1 MKYKCPLCIS
11 FLFLILSC
19 GRISLTGIHP
29 VASSVVDSG
38 IIYGPGGKIIGDEDV
53 GLYSSIGLDQ
63 NNNPVI
69 SYYDVTNTRLK
80 FASWNA
86 RENKWNIEV
95 IDDNGDVGAYSS
107 LVVADDG
114 AIWVSYYDRGG
125 GNLKLAMRVK
135 DLWQVYTID
144 SGGPADYDVG
154 RFTSI
159 GIAPDGRIGI
169 SYFDGTNGDLM
180 YASWDR
186 SSLDSEGNPAFNI
199 ESIDA
204 YSESTGG
211 ETGMYT
217 SLKFSPDG
225 KEYIIYYDASN
236 GNPKLAV
243 RTDSGWQ
250 KLTVGERLKGITLSV
265 DSVTHKA
272 VLSPPSTFLYS
283 EITVY
288 KNGTP
293 IPSESGF
300 TLDSPEEITI
310 LDYDGTATY
319 TADYVTSPDQDGT
332 WVKLA
337 LDGEGNPAV
346 AFHNDT
352 DGSLI
357 FATYDSGN
365 GEWRHEVVDSGNV
378 GTDISLVFTVDGIPV
393 ITYFDNAYMDL
404 KIASRRGK
412 DWVKET
418 IDTPHITGLWTSS
431 IIDSTGLVHIS
442 YYQTMKP
449 NAGDLKYLRITLMR

>member
-1 MKYKCPLCIS
+1 MRYNTGY
-11 FLFLILSC
+11 FFYVLFLILSC

-38 IIYGPGGKIIGDEDV
+38 IIYGPGEKIIGDEDV
-53 GLYSSIGLDQ
+53 GLYSSIGLDS

-69 SYYDVTNTRLK
+69 SYYDATNSRLK

-86 RENKWNIEV
+86 RENKWDIEV

-107 LVVADDG
+107 LIVAEDG
-114 AIWVSYYDRGG
+114 SIWVSYYDRGG
-125 GNLKLAMRVK
+125 GNLRLARRIK
-135 DLWQVYTID
+135 DLWQIYTVD
-144 SGGPADYDVG
+144 SGGPANYDVG

-159 GIAPDGRIGI
+159 AIAPDGRIGI
-169 SYFDGTNGDLM
+169 SYFDSTNGDLM

-186 SSLDSEGNPAFNI
+186 SSLDPEGNPAFNI
-199 ESIDA
+199 DSVDA
-204 YSESTGG
+204 YPESTGG

-225 KEYIIYYDASN
+225 KEYIAYYDASN
-236 GNPKLAV
+236 GNPKLAI

-250 KLTVGERLKGITLSV
+250 KLTVGERLKGVILSV
-265 DSVTHKA
+265 NSVTHKA
-272 VLSPPSTFLYS
+272 ILSPPSTFSYS

-288 KNGTP
+288 KNETP
-293 IPSESGF
+293 IPPGSGF
-300 TLDSPEEITI
+300 TLDSPDEITI

-319 TADYVTSPDQDGT
+319 TADYVTSPDQDGA
-332 WVKLA
+332 WIKLG
-337 LDGEGNPAV
+337 LDDKNNPAV

-357 FATYDSGN
+357 FATYDPTN
-365 GEWRHEVVDSGNV
+365 GEWRHELVDSGNV
-378 GTDISLVFTVDGIPV
+378 GTDISLVFTHESIPV

-404 KIASRRGK
+404 KIAYRMGN

-431 IIDSTGLVHIS
+431 IVDSTGLIHIS
-442 YYQTMKP
+442 YYQTTRP
-449 NAGDLKYLRITLMR
+449 DAGDLKYLRMTLTR